1 MKSKPKF
8 DLIYLLIVIAIVFIL
23 AKHKTLN
30 PGTLL
35 LYLAFFDVILGFAL
49 IIKGFI
55 SWDMSYII
63 TGAFCALCSYYAY
76 KEMSDSALL
85 FLILGGLVGMG
96 NHIRKTFKNTLG

>member
-8 DLIYLLIVIAIVFIL
+8 DLIYLIILIAVVFFL

-30 PGTLL
+30 TGTLL
-35 LYLAFFDVILGFAL
+35 TYLAFFDIVLGFAF

-55 SWDMSYII
+55 SWDMSYIF

-76 KEMSDSALL
+76 KEMSDAALL
-85 FLILGGLVGMG
+85 FLILGGLVGIG
-96 NHIRKTFKNTLG
+96 NHLRKTFKNTLG